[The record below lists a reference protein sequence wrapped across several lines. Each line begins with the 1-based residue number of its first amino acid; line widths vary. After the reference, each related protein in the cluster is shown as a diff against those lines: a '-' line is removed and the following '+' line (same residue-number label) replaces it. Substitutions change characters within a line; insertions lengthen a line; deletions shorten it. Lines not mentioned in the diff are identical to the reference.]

1 MPHKILVVEDEIGQL
16 TTVAKVLRTAGFD
29 VVAASDGTS
38 AVATARREHPDVILL
53 DLGLPAGDG
62 IVVMHRLKN
71 LIPTATIPVIVL
83 SGRDPTE
90 NREAALVAG
99 AVAYLEKP
107 ADRDKLVQAIRKVL
121 GDS

>member
-1 MPHKILVVEDEIGQL
+1 MYCRRSRHR
-16 TTVAKVLRTAGFD
+16 AKR
-29 VVAASDGTS
+29 AS
-38 AVATARREHPDVILL
+38 DVILL

>member
-1 MPHKILVVEDEIGQL
+1 MPHKILVVEDEIGRL
-16 TTVAKVLRTAGFD
+16 TAVAKMLKTAGFD
-29 VVAASDGTS
+29 VVAASDGPS
-38 AVATARREHPDVILL
+38 PIATARREQPNLILL

-62 IVVMHRLKN
+62 LVVLNRLQN

-83 SGRDPTE
+83 SARDPTQ
-90 NREAALVAG
+90 NREAALAAG

-107 ADRDKLVQAIRKVL
+107 ADRDKLVHAIKGVL